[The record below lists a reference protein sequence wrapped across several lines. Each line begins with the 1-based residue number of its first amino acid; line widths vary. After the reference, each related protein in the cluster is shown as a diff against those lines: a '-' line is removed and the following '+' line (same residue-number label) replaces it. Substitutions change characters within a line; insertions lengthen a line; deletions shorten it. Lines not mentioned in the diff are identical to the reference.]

1 MAKPDGDLVV
11 KWRKL
16 AEDGFLY
23 AEIARMYPQYSVD
36 QVRHYCLGHTGRGV
50 TGPLQTVDRWYGSNV
65 WLRGENSPHAQLT
78 AAQANVLFENT
89 SLNPHTGQPAI
100 DYARTALGAGVHVVT
115 ANKGPVVHAYH
126 ELRDLAAA
134 NGVRFLHEA
143 AVMGGLERD
152 LGKRF
157 KTVDEF
163 ARVFC
168 TAVRDGAGKRSGFLA
183 SLFRKSGE

>member
-23 AEIARMYPQYSVD
+23 AEIARMYPQFSVD

-78 AAQANVLFENT
+78 AAQAKKVLDDWDEKADRWR
-89 SLNPHTGQPAI
+89 SSGAEW
-100 DYARTALGAGVHVVT
+100 ARKLGVSASTIYMLRRGETWQHLEHP
-115 ANKGPVVHAYH
+115 NQGRRRKKG
-126 ELRDLAAA
+126 
-134 NGVRFLHEA
+134 
-143 AVMGGLERD
+143 
-152 LGKRF
+152 K
-157 KTVDEF
+157 K
-163 ARVFC
+163 AR
-168 TAVRDGAGKRSGFLA
+168 R
-183 SLFRKSGE
+183 